1 MEYAN
6 SRIERLK
13 AKVEDT
19 DRDFGRLKLR
29 SHSKFNKIAQ
39 VSGELRQIET
49 LVDGF
54 NATLV
59 QSKQYTENKI
69 KTVDAAANENS
80 KSINIVSQA
89 LRNLERQVSL
99 NGNGPCCLNVVSL
112 ERVCQYFVDS
122 CPFGSTH

>member
-39 VSGELRQIET
+39 VSSELRQIET

-54 NATLV
+54 NATIV

-80 KSINIVSQA
+80 KSINIVNQA
-89 LRNLERQVSL
+89 IRSLERQVSSSERA
-99 NGNGPCCLNVVSL
+99 NVV
-112 ERVCQYFVDS
+112 
-122 CPFGSTH
+122 